1 MDSKLYL
8 ERSENELELAKIIF
22 KISNKKDIQKG
33 IFDIDNPLTF
43 FSSVIS
49 HCYYCIFY
57 SAKAYLLKK
66 GIKTEAPE
74 EHKKTFEEFKNLV
87 EKGVIDVELL
97 RLYEK
102 IIIRADTLIG
112 IFDKEKGKRGRFT
125 YRKLSQ
131 ANYEPAKESLEN
143 AKTFFKHTYNLINEE
158 DMFSP

>member
-22 KISNKKDIQKG
+22 RITNKKDIQKG
-33 IFDIDNPLTF
+33 VFNIDNPLTF

-57 SAKAYLLKK
+57 SAKAYLLNK
-66 GIKTEAPE
+66 GIKTAAPE

-87 EKGVIDVELL
+87 EKGVIDFELL

-102 IIIRADTLIG
+102 IIIKADTLIG
-112 IFDKEKGKRGRFT
+112 IFNKEKGKRGRFT

-143 AKTFFKHTYNLINEE
+143 AKTFFKHIYNLTNEK
-158 DMFSP
+158 DIFGP